1 MGTLRRTASLRLKNS
16 QGFTIVEIAV
26 SLVIVTMAIAL
37 VAGLGQQVMDLA
49 RRSKQTAAVIELRS
63 KGNAITRNLDS
74 WLGKLRSSPHTGAIF
89 AACIPDP
96 SAATSIFDCPA
107 VDAGLLNNDPELKRI
122 AGTQLHASSVSIV
135 DMMGDKLAG
144 SVDAPIFYDLEG
156 RICETNC
163 AFKATSYMLRSNPL
177 LDSNP
182 GNVRFVVKLEAQ
194 SNGQRQTPVRTQYLT
209 IDVGSEWQ
217 QATGFC
223 PTGSIKVGYL
233 ASGRPNCIN
242 PTKSCAAGTIHLG
255 LDTNANPICKTPPST
270 CASTGGNVV
279 INAAGD
285 DLVCAAS
292 TPCNSGKIF
301 LGYYAGTGVPMCS
314 GLDASCP
321 NGQVQIGITQSGANI
336 EAQCK
341 TLPSCQDSQKLSYD
355 GSQFV
360 CQNASVAYSCGE
372 KEVVVGINE
381 DGSLKC
387 MPEERSLASTNLD
400 CPSGKYVSGLL
411 PDGTVK
417 CENLPLSINNGGS
430 NSNGQNA
437 NNGSNASS
445 ASNASN
451 PSSGA
456 TSSGSTPP
464 STGGTLTLGNGDST
478 NWHCLHDINIKE
490 ECGDSDGCTIQFFLQ
505 VIGYYDEVRT
515 YQVPMYLEEKNFSNN
530 TYEGTYGHTY
540 AEGQFILGVKS
551 RYETISGPWGWA
563 YVLNYKHAYCPGQ
576 NGTHGTPYSDPHTV
590 SILVH
595 PNVKAKVI
603 FKD

>member
-1 MGTLRRTASLRLKNS
+1 METLRRRASLRNKNS

-63 KGNAITRNLDS
+63 KGNAITRNLES
-74 WLGKLRSSPHTGAIF
+74 WLGKMRSSIHTGATF

-96 SAATSIFDCPA
+96 SAASSIFDCPA
-107 VDAGLLNNDPELKRI
+107 VDAGLLNSDAELKRI
-122 AGTQLHASSVSIV
+122 AGTQLHASSVALV

-144 SVDAPIFYDLEG
+144 STNAPVFYDLEG
-156 RICETNC
+156 RVCDTNC

-177 LDSNP
+177 ADSNP

-194 SNGQRQTPVRTQYLT
+194 ASAQRQAPVRTQYLT

-223 PTGSIKVGYL
+223 PSGSIKVGYL
-233 ASGRPNCIN
+233 SSGKPNCIN
-242 PTKSCAAGTIHLG
+242 PSKKCAAGTIHLG
-255 LDTNANPICKTPPST
+255 LDSNADPICKTPPTS
-270 CASTGGNVV
+270 CAGTGGNIV

-292 TPCNSGKIF
+292 SPCSSGKIF
-301 LGYYAGTGVPMCS
+301 LGYYAGTGAPMCS
-314 GLDASCP
+314 GLDISCP
-321 NGQVQIGITQSGANI
+321 SGQVQIGITQNGANL

-341 TLPSCQDSQKLSYD
+341 ALPSCQDSQKLSYD

-387 MPEERSLASTNLD
+387 APEERSLASTNLD

-417 CENLPLSINNGGS
+417 CENLPSSNNNGGATS
-430 NSNGQNA
+430 GSNGGSTTGNA
-437 NNGSNASS
+437 GTNGSNGVDGTSS
-445 ASNASN
+445 NLKTSYDVSN
-451 PSSGA
+451 PD
-456 TSSGSTPP
+456 TT
-464 STGGTLTLGNGDST
+464 T
-478 NWHCLHDINIKE
+478 WECLHNINIKDH
-490 ECGDSDGCTIQFFLQ
+490 CGDADGCAIQFLFQ
-505 VIGYYDEVRT
+505 HEAYYDQTLT
-515 YQVPMYLEEKNFSNN
+515 YQVQMYLEEKTFSNN
-530 TYEGTYGHTY
+530 TYEGTYGYTY
-540 AEGQFILGVKS
+540 GDSSFILGVPS
-551 RYETISGPWGWA
+551 RFESLSGPWGWA

-576 NGTHGTPYSDPHTV
+576 NGAHSTPYSDPYTV

-595 PNVKAKVI
+595 PSVKARVI